1 MGIIYVGILFCAI
14 AFAMVV
20 IYICFVLKRV
30 SNTMGTLGETLDEVD
45 KKMQHVTPQLLK
57 TIRETDKL
65 IDDVDDKLKATDS
78 VFDSIENAGV
88 SLQSFNQVYAHSAK
102 QLSDEQFQKKTKP
115 FVESMKWSE
124 AALYL
129 YSKWK
134 KDKPAKTNNRTDVNQ
149 TEKEG

>member
-1 MGIIYVGILFCAI
+1 MGIISVGILFCAI

-30 SNTMGTLGETLDEVD
+30 SNTIGTMGTTLDDVD
-45 KKMQHVTPQLLK
+45 EKMQDITPRLLQ
-57 TIRETDKL
+57 TIRETDHL

-78 VFDSIENAGV
+78 VFDSIENTGA
-88 SLQSFNQVYAHSAK
+88 SLQSLNQAYAHSAK
-102 QLSDEQFQKKTKP
+102 QLSDVQFQEITKP
-115 FVESMKWSE
+115 FVEGMKWSE

-129 YSKWK
+129 YAKWK
-134 KDKPAKTNNRTDVNQ
+134 KDGPVRSNRANENN